1 MEQVVNMSNVRA
13 SQPGGGHARRLFYDK
28 CGRCL
33 FIASACLMTLMI
45 FSMIFF
51 VGKQG
56 LLTLADVSPVE
67 FFTSAA
73 WDPSAKHFGALSF
86 ILGSLETTLL
96 SVLIGAPLGLLGA
109 MFLSKLAPV
118 PVKRIM
124 RPAVDL
130 YVAIPSVVYGYIGLT
145 LFVPFLSATWWQT
158 MIHVVL
164 PSAIPGVHGVR
175 APHPLARHD
184 SPHPLFHVEEGGRRM
199 MNAKVQ
205 NEIAKIGLWLVG
217 CFILGLL
224 AAFLGYILY
233 KGLPVL
239 NLHFIFGKSS
249 DILAGGGVG
258 SQLFNSFY
266 MLFLSMAV
274 SIPLAL
280 GAGIYL
286 AEYARENRLTKCI
299 RLSVESLATVP
310 SIVLGLFGM
319 IIFVNQMHL
328 GFSILGGSLTLV
340 LLNLPMLVRVTEES
354 IRTVPHD
361 YEEASLALGA
371 TKLQTVFKVILP
383 SAMPGII
390 TGIGALLILT
400 ILVFN
405 FLLVLPLKYFQRHSV
420 GR

>member
-1 MEQVVNMSNVRA
+1 
-13 SQPGGGHARRLFYDK
+13 
-28 CGRCL
+28 
-33 FIASACLMTLMI
+33 
-45 FSMIFF
+45 
-51 VGKQG
+51 
-56 LLTLADVSPVE
+56 
-67 FFTSAA
+67 
-73 WDPSAKHFGALSF
+73 
-86 ILGSLETTLL
+86 
-96 SVLIGAPLGLLGA
+96 
-109 MFLSKLAPV
+109 
-118 PVKRIM
+118 M

-274 SIPLAL
+274 SIPL
-280 GAGIYL
+280 
-286 AEYARENRLTKCI
+286 
-299 RLSVESLATVP
+299 
-310 SIVLGLFGM
+310 
-319 IIFVNQMHL
+319 
-328 GFSILGGSLTLV
+328 TLV

-390 TGIGALLILT
+390 TGITLTAGRALGETAILIFTAGTTVSRFLYDTDVMAGGETLAVHLWYLLSAGLVPDRDTIANGIGALLILT